1 MSGAAGGQVLRRDCT
16 HGMIHADDL
25 LAVKSAFRLIVD
37 MIGVEAAMEME
48 FSAPTLQQLP
58 R

>member
-1 MSGAAGGQVLRRDCT
+1 
-16 HGMIHADDL
+16 MIHTDDL

-37 MIGVEAAMEME
+37 SMMIGVEAAMEME
-48 FSAPTLQQLP
+48 LAAPTLQQLP